1 MSEETKGNKTIKNV
15 GKQLFGILI
24 SLGIGAVMGL
34 LCIFV
39 MGPQYMKGI
48 GFVEFMVR
56 FFGIFLILFV
66 WFCLHI
72 VLHEGGHLIGGLLS
86 GYKYGYFRV
95 GRFTFAKYEDGL
107 KLKIFSI
114 PGTGGQCGMVPPAY
128 NNGDFPYKLYLL
140 GGFTMNFITALVL
153 FIVFALLGLDSF
165 VGRIFAMGG
174 AVALYL
180 GIVNALSLKSDL
192 PNDGYQL
199 LQAGKDERERRMLW
213 ETLDMQA
220 KSQQGV
226 RISEIE
232 RDWEEKSAEELLA
245 QCEGAKGLTEFV
257 LYYNYVFDSG
267 RFEEAEDMATK
278 LLDKGIT
285 VALYRKIFE
294 GEALFLELFLHGREE
309 RIKELATEELIGFL
323 KSTAS
328 SMLSSTRTMYAYEKL
343 YHKDEKEIA
352 KVTKQCANVVK
363 NYPMLGEL
371 KQEQELVR
379 RVDELVRERQLQE
392 A

>member
-1 MSEETKGNKTIKNV
+1 MAEETKGNKTIKKV
-15 GKQLFGILI
+15 GKQLLGVVVG
-24 SLGIGAVMGL
+24 LGIGAVLGFVCIWVVGL
-34 LCIFV
+34 KD
-39 MGPQYMKGI
+39 MKDI
-48 GFVEFMVR
+48 GFGKYMLVFL
-56 FFGIFLILFV
+56 GIIMSIIV
-66 WFCLHI
+66 WFFIHF
-72 VLHEGGHLIGGLLS
+72 VLHEGGHLICGLLS

-95 GRFTFAKYEDGL
+95 GRFTLAKYEDGM

-114 PGTGGQCGMVPPAY
+114 PGTGGQCGMIPPAY
-128 NNGDFPYKLYLL
+128 NNGNFPYKLYLL
-140 GGFTMNFITALVL
+140 GGFTVNFITAAIL
-153 FIVFALLGLDSF
+153 FVIFFILGMDSM

-174 AVALYL
+174 VIALYL
-180 GIVNALSLKSDL
+180 GITNALPLKSDL

-199 LQAGKDERERRMLW
+199 FHLGKDERERRMLW

-245 QCEGAKGLTEFV
+245 QCEGAKGITEFI
-257 LYYNYVFDSG
+257 LYYNYIFDSG

-294 GEALFLELFLHGREE
+294 GEALFLELFLHGRNE
-309 RIKELATEELIGFL
+309 RIKELATEELISFL

-328 SMLSSTRTMYAYEKL
+328 SMLSSTRTLYAYEML

-352 KVTKQCANVVK
+352 KVTKQFANVVK

-379 RVDELVRERQLQE
+379 RVDELVEERQLQE